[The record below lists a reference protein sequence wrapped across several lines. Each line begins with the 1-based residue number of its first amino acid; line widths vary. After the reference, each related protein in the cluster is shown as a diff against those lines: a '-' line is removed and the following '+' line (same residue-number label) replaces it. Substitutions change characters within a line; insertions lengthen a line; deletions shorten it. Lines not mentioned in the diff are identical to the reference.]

1 MSLLEIQRDY
11 TFDAERGLK
20 VRSVMQKKAR
30 RSTIAGRKDV
40 SSGLYGVS
48 STEVPRAF

>member
-20 VRSVMQKKAR
+20 VRSVMQKSPAIHDR
-30 RSTIAGRKDV
+30 RA
-40 SSGLYGVS
+40 
-48 STEVPRAF
+48 